1 MTLNPPLKKAEYLFN
16 LNDKV
21 AIVTG
26 ASSGL
31 GTRFAHILAA
41 HGAKTVL
48 VARRVE
54 LLIQHVAEIKN
65 SGGRAMAVAADITK
79 AEDIETMLDQV
90 ETTFGSPSILVNNAG
105 IATSDRFLEI
115 SREAWSATLAL
126 NLEAVMFVAQAV
138 AKRMIA
144 SQNHG
149 SIINIAS
156 ILGQNVKKAVAAYCT
171 SKAGVIQ
178 LTRAMALEL
187 GNRGIRV
194 NALAPGYAITDIN
207 REFLLS
213 QTGQALLKDI
223 PLGRFAEDGDFDGA
237 LLLLASDA
245 GRYITGSV
253 ITADGGHLVGF

>member
-1 MTLNPPLKKAEYLFN
+1 MTPKPPPQKAADLFD
-16 LNDKV
+16 LAGQI

-48 VARRVE
+48 VARRLQ
-54 LLIQHVAEIKN
+54 LLDQHVTDIKN
-65 SGGRAMAVAADITK
+65 TGGMAMAVAADMTK
-79 AEDIETMLDQV
+79 ADAIEAMLDQV
-90 ETTFGSPSILVNNAG
+90 ETTFGTPSLLVNNAG
-105 IATSDRFLEI
+105 IATTARFLDT
-115 SREAWSATLAL
+115 SRDDWSATLAL
-126 NLEAVMFVAQAV
+126 NLDAVMFVAQAI

-144 SQNHG
+144 AKKHG

-156 ILGQNVKKAVAAYCT
+156 ILGQNVKKGVAAYCA

-187 GNRGIRV
+187 GNRGIRA

-207 REFLLS
+207 RDFLLS

-223 PLGRFAEDGDFDGA
+223 PLGRFAEEGDFDGA

-245 GRYITGSV
+245 GRYITGCTLTV
-253 ITADGGHLVGF
+253 DGGHLVGF

>member
-1 MTLNPPLKKAEYLFN
+1 MTAKAPLIKAASLFD
-16 LNDKV
+16 LTGQV

-31 GTRFAHILAA
+31 GTRFAQILAA

-48 VARRVE
+48 VARRPE
-54 LLIQHVAEIKN
+54 LLAKHVKNIQN
-65 SGGRAMAVAADITK
+65 DGGIAIPVTADVTKADDITS
-79 AEDIETMLDQV
+79 MLDQV
-90 ETTFGSPSILVNNAG
+90 EAAFGTPTILVNNAG
-105 IATSDRFLEI
+105 LATSARFADT
-115 SREAWSATLAL
+115 SRADWTETMAL
-126 NLEAVMFVAQAV
+126 NLDAVMFTAQAA

-144 SQNHG
+144 AKTGG

-156 ILGQNVKKAVAAYCT
+156 ILGLNVKKAVAAYCA

-178 LTRAMALEL
+178 LTRVMALEL

-194 NALAPGYAITDIN
+194 NALAPGYAVTDIN
-207 REFLLS
+207 RDFLLS
-213 QTGQALLKDI
+213 ETGQSLLKDI

-253 ITADGGHLVGF
+253 LTADGGHLVGF